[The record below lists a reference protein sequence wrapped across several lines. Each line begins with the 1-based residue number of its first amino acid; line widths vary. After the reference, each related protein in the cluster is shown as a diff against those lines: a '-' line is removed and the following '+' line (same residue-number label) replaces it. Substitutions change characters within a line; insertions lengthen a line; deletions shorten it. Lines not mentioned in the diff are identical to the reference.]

1 MRDIP
6 SIKKLAIVLVVTTAM
21 ASLFSCSKQAKVI
34 TAASEAIN
42 QRDYNQT
49 LNTILELNDDDIL
62 KSDTLMQLLSTAYYG
77 KQLKPQHNVAIDCYD
92 FDITPSGD
100 AIIFTDFHNG
110 SLNVYSY
117 PELKLQRTIL
127 LPTKAY
133 NIDISP
139 NGTILAAAMADN
151 TVILYDLSSGQKL
164 KVLEGHTN
172 RVRDVKFRDEGFLF
186 SCSNDQKIAAWDVA
200 TGEPHWGK
208 HQHSKNIKNLQ
219 LSNDGTKLITASNDG
234 TASIL
239 TAVGENV
246 GAEELRVIHGD
257 NYVNDAAVT
266 PDNKYL
272 VTVSGDGYAKIWNAE
287 DGRSEHYLFLND
299 PLGAVDI
306 SDNGKLI
313 LVGGRR
319 FVYVIE
325 TGTGNVVVKIP
336 GSNKPIWSV
345 KFIDNS
351 HFAFADNSRFWQGE
365 ILTGEKL
372 LTAAKTAN

>member
-1 MRDIP
+1 MRYIP
-6 SIKKLAIVLVVTTAM
+6 SIKRLAIVLVATTAM
-21 ASLFSCSKQAKVI
+21 ASLFSCSNQDKVI

-42 QRDYNQT
+42 RHDYSQA
-49 LNTILELNDDDIL
+49 LSAVLEIDDDDIM

-92 FDITPSGD
+92 FDITPSSD

-110 SLNVYSY
+110 SLNIYSF
-117 PELKLQRTIL
+117 PELKLQHTIL

-139 NGTILAAAMADN
+139 NGLIFAAAMADN
-151 TVILYDLSSGQKL
+151 TVILYDLQSGQKL

-172 RVRDVKFRDEGFLF
+172 RVRDVKFRDESFLF

-200 TGEPHWGK
+200 TGKPHWGK

-219 LSNDGTKLITASNDG
+219 LSKNGTKLITAFNDG

-257 NYVNDAAVT
+257 NYVNDAAIT
-266 PDNKYL
+266 PDNKFL
-272 VTVSGDGYAKIWNAE
+272 VTVSGDGYVKIWNAE
-287 DGRSEHYLFLND
+287 DGCSEHY
-299 PLGAVDI
+299 I
-306 SDNGKLI
+306 
-313 LVGGRR
+313 
-319 FVYVIE
+319 VI
-325 TGTGNVVVKIP
+325 P
-336 GSNKPIWSV
+336 
-345 KFIDNS
+345 
-351 HFAFADNSRFWQGE
+351 
-365 ILTGEKL
+365 
-372 LTAAKTAN
+372 